1 MAQKKIRAK
10 KAHTALTKEE
20 ARARDTLGQSI
31 DIDTELVLDNPEMF
45 LNEGGHRSIADT
57 SIQELDRRH
66 REHGAEFPMSGNDIG
81 KMEGLETG
89 FPYAK
94 YENPYMHGSPNHGTA
109 FRDFD
114 EDKGRVGYTVTPK
127 RGYSRVDAPQDRGS
141 DPARRP
147 GV

>member
-1 MAQKKIRAK
+1 MAKRKIRAK
-10 KAHTALTKEE
+10 NAYTALTREE
-20 ARARDTLGQSI
+20 ALARDTLGQSI
-31 DIDTELVLDNPEMF
+31 DIESELVLDNPEMF

-66 REHGAEFPMSGNDIG
+66 RESGAEFPMSGDDIG
-81 KMEGLETG
+81 KMEGLETK
-89 FPYAK
+89 FPYGK
-94 YENPYMHGSPNHGTA
+94 YESPYLYGSDHYGTV

-114 EDKGRVGYTVTPK
+114 ENKNRVGLSVMPK
-127 RGYSRVDAPQDRGS
+127 RGYSRVDAPPDRGS

>member
-1 MAQKKIRAK
+1 MAKRKIRAK
-10 KAHTALTKEE
+10 NAHTALTREE
-20 ARARDTLGQSI
+20 ALARDTLGQSI
-31 DIDTELVLDNPEMF
+31 AVENELVLDNPEMF
-45 LNEGGHRSIADT
+45 LNESGHRSIADT

-66 REHGAEFPMSGNDIG
+66 REHGAEFPMSGDDIG

-94 YENPYMHGSPNHGTA
+94 YESPYLRDNRLHGTV

-114 EDKGRVGYTVTPK
+114 EDKNRVGYVVRPKAEVRTP
-127 RGYSRVDAPQDRGS
+127 PDRGS